1 MGMRY
6 SKKGALRSGRCLR
19 SCVNSTTLTMLFWLA
34 EDIFLIIVEL
44 FIFFCCTLIQ
54 IYHFQPTKEYVLKP
68 NTIHPSGF
76 QQFNQPKAQI
86 LDGWDDENAESVA

>member
-44 FIFFCCTLIQ
+44 FYFLLLYINPNLPL
-54 IYHFQPTKEYVLKP
+54 PT
-68 NTIHPSGF
+68 
-76 QQFNQPKAQI
+76 NQGVCP
-86 LDGWDDENAESVA
+86 